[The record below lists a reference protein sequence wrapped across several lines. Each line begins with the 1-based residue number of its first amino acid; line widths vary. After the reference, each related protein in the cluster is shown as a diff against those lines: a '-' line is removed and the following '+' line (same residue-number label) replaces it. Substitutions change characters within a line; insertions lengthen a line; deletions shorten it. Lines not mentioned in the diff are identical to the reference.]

1 VKRPFHKV
9 AVLKGGPSAER
20 EISLK
25 SGAAVARGLRDA
37 GYEVAEVD
45 VTERQVTLPDG
56 IEAVFIA
63 LHGEFGEDG
72 GVQSLLDGM
81 QVPYTGSGAKG
92 SRCAMDKVLTKRAFE
107 EHGIPTAPYEVLRE
121 EEPRTLDLP
130 VVIKPSCQGSS
141 IGVHRVA
148 SEAEWESAAADAYR
162 YGDVLLVES
171 FVSGRELTVGV
182 VEKTPLPVVEIIA
195 PDGWYGYDAK
205 YTKGSTEYQVPA
217 DIAPEVAME
226 AQSIALRVFDALGCD
241 GFGRVDFLL
250 PSDGAPVALELNSI
264 PGFTE
269 TSLLPKAAAAAGLT
283 FSELCDRIMQTADWG
298 EGRQ

>member
-1 VKRPFHKV
+1 MPDRPYNRV

-25 SGAAVARGLRDA
+25 SGAAVARGLREA
-37 GYEVAEVD
+37 GYDVAEVD

-56 IEAVFIA
+56 VEAVFIA

-72 GVQSLLDGM
+72 GVQALLDGM

-92 SRCAMDKVLTKRAFE
+92 SRYAMDKVLTKKAFE
-107 EHGIPTAPYEVLRE
+107 EHGIPTAPYEVLRK

-148 SEAEWESAAADAYR
+148 SETEWESALADAYR
-162 YGDVLLVES
+162 YGDDLLVET

-182 VEKTPLPVVEIIA
+182 VVKTPLPVVEIIA

-217 DIAPEVAME
+217 DIAPEVAAE

-250 PSDGAPVALELNSI
+250 SSDGALVALELNSI

-283 FSELCDRIMQTADWG
+283 FSELCDRLMQTAKWG
-298 EGRQ
+298 ER